1 MTGRRLVCWLIG
13 HAGERVPGQWTKS
26 QTMVWRCRRC
36 GQTWTR

>member
-13 HAGERVPGQWTKS
+13 HTGERVPGRWTQS

-36 GQTWTR
+36 GQTWST